1 MSKHAALDTF
11 GRSGNP
17 VIRSSAFDSYAASGS
32 EKMTLDGAVNKTSIM
47 LAVLISTAA
56 LSWNLP
62 GPLMSLISFVGI
74 FAAGISSVITFG
86 FWVPF
91 KGFFI
96 GLISLG
102 FESMFPGIVLEAVS
116 LTFCVAASLL
126 FLYKSGLVK
135 PSQNFVL
142 MLCSAI
148 FGIFLFYI
156 GIFIYTLISG
166 SSPEIFSGSSNASIG
181 LSLFVVGIAALSLV
195 LDFDIIEQSAER
207 GAPKYMEYFGAMAL
221 VTTLIWLYIEI
232 LRLLAKFRSR

>member
-56 LSWNLP
+56 LSWNFP

-91 KGFFI
+91 IGFVINPRPHLAPRTWLIFAAGEGFFI
-96 GLISLG
+96 GLISL
-102 FESMFPGIVLEAVS
+102 I
-116 LTFCVAASLL
+116 
-126 FLYKSGLVK
+126 
-135 PSQNFVL
+135 
-142 MLCSAI
+142 
-148 FGIFLFYI
+148 
-156 GIFIYTLISG
+156 
-166 SSPEIFSGSSNASIG
+166 
-181 LSLFVVGIAALSLV
+181 
-195 LDFDIIEQSAER
+195 
-207 GAPKYMEYFGAMAL
+207 
-221 VTTLIWLYIEI
+221 
-232 LRLLAKFRSR
+232 

>member
-56 LSWNLP
+56 LSWNFP

-91 KGFFI
+91 IGFVINPRPHLAPRTWLIFAAGEGFFI
-96 GLISLG
+96 
-102 FESMFPGIVLEAVS
+102 
-116 LTFCVAASLL
+116 
-126 FLYKSGLVK
+126 
-135 PSQNFVL
+135 
-142 MLCSAI
+142 
-148 FGIFLFYI
+148 
-156 GIFIYTLISG
+156 
-166 SSPEIFSGSSNASIG
+166 
-181 LSLFVVGIAALSLV
+181 
-195 LDFDIIEQSAER
+195 
-207 GAPKYMEYFGAMAL
+207 
-221 VTTLIWLYIEI
+221 
-232 LRLLAKFRSR
+232 

>member
-32 EKMTLDGAVNKTSIM
+32 EKMTLDGAEINTKA
-47 LAVLISTAA
+47 AVLISTAA
-56 LSWNLP
+56 LSWNFP
-62 GPLMSLISFVGI
+62 GPLMRLISFVGI

-91 KGFFI
+91 IGFVINPRPHLAPRTWLIFAAGEGFFI

-126 FLYKSGLVK
+126 FLYKSGIVVELH
-135 PSQNFVL
+135 FVL

-166 SSPEIFSGSSNASIG
+166 SSPEYFLGAVMP
-181 LSLFVVGIAALSLV
+181 L
-195 LDFDIIEQSAER
+195 LDC
-207 GAPKYMEYFGAMAL
+207 
-221 VTTLIWLYIEI
+221 LY
-232 LRLLAKFRSR
+232 LLLA